1 MPCTLLYVLRSRH
14 IAKRDDDS
22 VRLVRAAVL
31 RVSCVLFI
39 PDVDIDP
46 DTDTAVSRSYSVIRH
61 CR

>member
-1 MPCTLLYVLRSRH
+1 MPCTPLYVLRGRL
-14 IAKRDDDS
+14 IARGDDDS

-39 PDVDIDP
+39 PDGGKDS
-46 DTDTAVSRSYSVIRH
+46 DTDTTVSRSYSVIRH